1 MSVGLQCEWARSKAH
16 ADRWG
21 EEVQLVVEEMHR
33 VLAFLEW
40 KASWWDRQRDA
51 QLNVSTDILEGAQ
64 AYSSKQAHVNR
75 TLAASF
81 RSRWSTKLRQD
92 EDEHMEHEQEMGE
105 ASMDSRFEFEGLLE
119 GSS

>member
-1 MSVGLQCEWARSKAH
+1 M
-16 ADRWG
+16 
-21 EEVQLVVEEMHR
+21 QLVVEEMRR

-40 KASWWDRQRDA
+40 KASWWDRQQDA
-51 QLNVSTDILEGAQ
+51 QLNVSADILEGTQ

-81 RSRWSTKLRQD
+81 RARWSTELKQD
-92 EDEHMEHEQEMGE
+92 EDEHMGHEQEVGE
-105 ASMDSRFEFEGLLE
+105 AGMDSRFEFEGLLE